1 MLFGS
6 VTYAELWLV
15 VCMVSWDG
23 PDSRGTFGGGG
34 GGGALEAAF
43 PSGLPIDSKARIL
56 LMGPRR

>member
-1 MLFGS
+1 MFGS
-6 VTYAELWLV
+6 LTYPELWV
-15 VCMVSWDG
+15 GVCMVWCDG
-23 PDSRGTFGGGG
+23 ADSRGTFGGG